1 MVASA
6 KFDVAV
12 VGGGMVGATLACAL
26 AKGNVRVALIESRQ
40 PQRSW
45 DSETVDLRVSALTEG
60 TKNILDAVGVWP
72 SMQTLGVSPYR
83 FMQVWDPAYGGDLS
97 FDAADLARDIL
108 GHIVENR
115 VTVAA
120 LWEMFERLPSG
131 EVLCPQYVMGIRHDG
146 RRYSLCLDDQS
157 VLEAELIVAADG
169 ANSAIRSMAG
179 IEVGGWS
186 YGQCG
191 LVTVIETELHHNE
204 TAYQWFLKE
213 GPLAFL
219 PLRDGRCSIVWTS
232 STDTTNQNLEQSEA
246 DFLSALTQASDGIL
260 GDVKSTGDRA
270 SFPLALQYATRY
282 SNENVVL
289 VGDAAHS
296 VHPLAG
302 QGANMGM
309 LDAAALAEV
318 LLDAK
323 SVGRPLSSRQ
333 VLRKYERWR
342 KGDNLAMLASLD
354 LLKRLFTGSLGSFEA
369 VRSIGMNAVN
379 RMQPVKD
386 TFNRHAMG
394 LRNDLPRLA
403 YGESCW
409 GEY

>member
-1 MVASA
+1 MVA
-6 KFDVAV
+6 KLRFDVAV
-12 VGGGMVGATLACAL
+12 VGGGMIGATLACAL
-26 AKGNVRVALIESRQ
+26 AKGGVQVALLESRQ

-45 DSETVDLRVSALTEG
+45 GPETVDLRVSALTEG

-72 SMQTLGVSPYR
+72 CMEKLGVSPYR
-83 FMQVWDPAYGGDLS
+83 FMRVWDPKYGGDLS

-115 VTVAA
+115 ITVAA
-120 LWEMFERLPSG
+120 LWEIFERQPSG
-131 EVLCPQYVMGIRHDG
+131 AVLCPQKVVDIRHDDSG
-146 RRYSLCLDDQS
+146 YSLCLDNQS
-157 VLEAELIVAADG
+157 VLESELIIAADG
-169 ANSAIRSMAG
+169 ANSAIRSMVG

-186 YGQCG
+186 YGQHG
-191 LVTVIETELHHNE
+191 LVAVVETELHHSE
-204 TAYQWFLKE
+204 TAYQWFLEE

-232 STDTTNQNLEQSEA
+232 STDTTQQNLAQNEA
-246 DFLSALTQASDGIL
+246 EFLSALTQASSGVL
-260 GDVKSTGDRA
+260 GDVKSVGERA

-282 SNENVVL
+282 FHENVVL

-309 LDAAALAEV
+309 LDVAALAEV
-318 LLDAK
+318 LLDAR
-323 SVGRPLSSRQ
+323 SAGRPLSSRQ

-342 KGDNLAMLASLD
+342 KGDNLAMLASMD
-354 LLKRLFTGSLGSFEA
+354 LLKRVFTGSLGSFEA
-369 VRSIGMNAVN
+369 VRSMGMNAVN
-379 RMQPVKD
+379 RLQPLKD
-386 TFNRHAMG
+386 AFNRHAMG
-394 LRNDLPRLA
+394 LRTDLPRLA

-409 GEY
+409 NES